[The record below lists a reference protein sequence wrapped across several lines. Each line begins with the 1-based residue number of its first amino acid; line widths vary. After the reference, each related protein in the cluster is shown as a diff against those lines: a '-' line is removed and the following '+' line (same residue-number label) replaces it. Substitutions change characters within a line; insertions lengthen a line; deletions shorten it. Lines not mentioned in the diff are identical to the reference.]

1 MASTACS
8 LYITI
13 FLKSKFKSGSSNSNH
28 SLLNTIVT
36 LFNSCLIFHV
46 LKNKQRTTTTK
57 TFSFILLFRKFNY
70 SPFQSQVPQKNE
82 LWFLPPFMHQTTVA
96 KSGKQAGK
104 SLGLLL
110 RKPPM
115 TTSIRHSQWTS
126 FIPHLWLHC
135 SIWDL
140 VVCFIVK
147 SSSFLASPPPSLV
160 FSQSQTPSLYAYFVQ
175 DLSTALL
182 CSFL

>member
-1 MASTACS
+1 MPN
-8 LYITI
+8 
-13 FLKSKFKSGSSNSNH
+13 F
-28 SLLNTIVT
+28 
-36 LFNSCLIFHV
+36 SCLKKQAKDNNN
-46 LKNKQRTTTTK
+46 KNL
-57 TFSFILLFRKFNY
+57 SFILLFRKFNY

-96 KSGKQAGK
+96 KSGKQPGK

-110 RKPPM
+110 RNPPM
-115 TTSIRHSQWTS
+115 TTSIRHSQGTF

-160 FSQSQTPSLYAYFVQ
+160 FSQPQTPSLYAYFVQ
-175 DLSTALL
+175 DLSMALL